1 MTGPV
6 TGARFVVTPGFSA
19 AVVERCLQLGVP
31 VLPGVATPGEA
42 MAALGLGLDAVK
54 LFPAAQLGGAG
65 GGARTGRAL
74 PRAAARAQRRG
85 HPDVRGGVPRA
96 AHGARR
102 ELFLAGGGGVDGG
115 AAMITVRPAADC
127 AFDAVALGE
136 VMLRFDP
143 GEGRIHTTRS
153 FRVWEGGGEYNVVRG
168 LRRTFG
174 RRAGIV
180 TALVDNPVGRLVED
194 LVLQGGVDPSLIT
207 WVPDDGVGR
216 AARNGL
222 NSVERGFGVRGALGC
237 SDRGHT
243 AVSLMR
249 PGEVDWDALFGG
261 AGVRWF
267 HTGGVF
273 AALSDSTAEVAR
285 EAMEAARRHGTVTS
299 FDLNYRPSLWR
310 DRGGRDR
317 AQEVHGLI
325 EGEPLQV
332 AVELGAAHAALA
344 MTTPGDTSMATLAEV
359 RRLAGGSDAAVRR

>member
-1 MTGPV
+1 
-6 TGARFVVTPGFSA
+6 
-19 AVVERCLQLGVP
+19 
-31 VLPGVATPGEA
+31 
-42 MAALGLGLDAVK
+42 
-54 LFPAAQLGGAG
+54 
-65 GGARTGRAL
+65 
-74 PRAAARAQRRG
+74 
-85 HPDVRGGVPRA
+85 
-96 AHGARR
+96 
-102 ELFLAGGGGVDGG
+102 
-115 AAMITVRPAADC
+115 MITVRPAADC

-136 VMLRFDP
+136 VMLRLDP
-143 GEGRIHTTRS
+143 GEGRIHTARS

-174 RRAGIV
+174 LRTAIV

-216 AARNGL
+216 TARNGL
-222 NSVERGFGVRGALGC
+222 NFVERGFGVRGALGC

-243 AVSLMR
+243 AVSRLR
-249 PGEVDWDALFGG
+249 PGEVDWDAIFGG

-285 EAMEAARRHGTVTS
+285 EAMRAARRHGTVTS
-299 FDLNYRPSLWR
+299 FDLNYRASLWR

-317 AQEVHGLI
+317 AQEVNRELARHVDVLIGVPFDGPDQDAPSMLEKAAEAFEDVQVVGMTERVVHSAGINDWGALAWSRESGIVHATHRRRLEVMDRVGAGDGFVSGLVHGLI

-332 AVELGAAHAALA
+332 AVELGAAHGALA
-344 MTTPGDTSMATLAEV
+344 MTTPGDTSMATLEEV
-359 RRLAGGSDAAVRR
+359 RRLAGGSDPAVRR

>member
-1 MTGPV
+1 
-6 TGARFVVTPGFSA
+6 
-19 AVVERCLQLGVP
+19 
-31 VLPGVATPGEA
+31 
-42 MAALGLGLDAVK
+42 
-54 LFPAAQLGGAG
+54 
-65 GGARTGRAL
+65 
-74 PRAAARAQRRG
+74 
-85 HPDVRGGVPRA
+85 
-96 AHGARR
+96 
-102 ELFLAGGGGVDGG
+102 
-115 AAMITVRPAADC
+115 MITVRPAAAC

-136 VMLRFDP
+136 VMLRLDP
-143 GEGRIHTTRS
+143 GEGRIHTARS

-174 RRAGIV
+174 LRTAIV

-216 AARNGL
+216 TARNGL
-222 NSVERGFGVRGALGC
+222 NFVERGFGVRGALGC

-243 AVSLMR
+243 AVSRLR
-249 PGEVDWDALFGG
+249 PGEVDWDAIFGG

-285 EAMEAARRHGTVTS
+285 EAMRAARRHGTVTS
-299 FDLNYRPSLWR
+299 FDLNYRASLWR

-317 AQEVHGLI
+317 AQEVNRELARHVDVLIGVPFDGPDQDAPSMLEKAAEAFEDVQVVGMTERVVHSAGINDWGALAWSRESGIVHATHRRRLEVMDRVGAGDGFVSGLVHGLI

-332 AVELGAAHAALA
+332 AVELGAAHGALA
-344 MTTPGDTSMATLAEV
+344 MTTPGDTSMATLEEV
-359 RRLAGGSDAAVRR
+359 RRLAGGSDPAVRR